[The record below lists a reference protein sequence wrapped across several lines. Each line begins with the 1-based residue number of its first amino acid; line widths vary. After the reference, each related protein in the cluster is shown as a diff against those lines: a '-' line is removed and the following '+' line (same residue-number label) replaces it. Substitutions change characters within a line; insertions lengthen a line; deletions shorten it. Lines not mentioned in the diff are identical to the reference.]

1 MTQYHFRILK
11 CETWWGFGTKAGL
24 RHPWLEHSPRDVRER
39 EKPEGTELLLICQ
52 VWMYRFDF
60 SGNQYIS
67 DLMCTNWPEKP
78 RHSCYSC
85 KFSLLKEDRTE
96 LFPKQI
102 NLMWKVSFKDIYIT
116 WVVKKTKSNF

>member
-52 VWMYRFDF
+52 VRMYRFDF
-60 SGNQYIS
+60 QVINTYLIS
-67 DLMCTNWPEKP
+67 CALTGQK
-78 RHSCYSC
+78 
-85 KFSLLKEDRTE
+85 SLDIPVTL
-96 LFPKQI
+96 
-102 NLMWKVSFKDIYIT
+102 VSSPF
-116 WVVKKTKSNF
+116 